1 MSTDF
6 WSSSHYRKWIVDH
19 VTIRESRAEDLR
31 YVDDPEHLDFL
42 GIFFANIITKLCKKL
57 SLRQRVIATATV
69 FFRRFYLKNSYC
81 ETEPFIVAAACCY
94 VAAKAEES
102 PVHIKN
108 VITEARSLF
117 SQDRYGVK
125 NFPSDNTKLAEM
137 EFYLLDDLECDLTV
151 FNPYRPLLALCRK
164 EGTQQR
170 TQNNWL
176 PEMEI
181 GEVGVGVDSKDAE
194 RYWGTGEGQL
204 ELNEGALQLA
214 WFIINDTYRA
224 DICLLYPPHLIAIAA
239 IYLTLIFHQQTR
251 ETVMPLLA
259 HDAQEASSTANDP
272 PRRSSRQSGVCTP
285 RRQAQDP
292 VTFLAGLNVSMP
304 TVANIAQH
312 IISLYALWDRYK
324 EDAAP
329 ESRSGNHSAV
339 ASPLTQGSTPA
350 SHKRTAAAMAASRG
364 GSMTAPGPSSGSR
377 TPGSDGSAG
386 GTPAIVT
393 PAFLTK
399 MLTRMREAKM
409 ADLAHPASGRPALA
423 VNKMLERTQ
432 AAG

>member
-57 SLRQRVIATATV
+57 SLRQRVIGTATV

-108 VITEARSLF
+108 VVMEARSLF

-151 FNPYRPLLALCRK
+151 FNPYRPLLAFCRK

-170 TQNNWL
+170 TQNTWL

-181 GEVGVGVDSKDAE
+181 GEVGVAVDSQDAE
-194 RYWGTGEGQL
+194 RYWGNGEGQL

-251 ETVMPLLA
+251 ETVIPLLA
-259 HDAQEASSTANDP
+259 HDAPEPSSTSNEP
-272 PRRSSRQSGVCTP
+272 PRRSSRQQPGGGISTP

-292 VTFLAGLNVSMP
+292 VSFLAGLNVSMP
-304 TVANIAQH
+304 TIFNIAQH

-324 EDAAP
+324 EDGAP
-329 ESRSGNHSAV
+329 ESQARSGNHSAV
-339 ASPLTQGSTPA
+339 ASPLTQGSTPGT
-350 SHKRTAAAMAASRG
+350 SHKRTMTASRG
-364 GSMTAPGPSSGSR
+364 GSMSAPGPTSGSR
-377 TPGSDGSAG
+377 TPGSEG
-386 GTPAIVT
+386 GTPVIVT

-409 ADLAHPASGRPALA
+409 ADLAHPASGRP